1 MSKAAFKE
9 FIKKG
14 IEEYTHQKKF
24 DWVGRKNKYLD
35 KVKRLYE
42 QVRSY
47 LQEFSDTVQL
57 SEETITVNEK
67 YIGDYEATILKIEIL
82 GKQASLVPV
91 GTNIVGTPGRVDL
104 KSYLETKRIILVDQN
119 AKEPQIFATIDLNKE
134 DKKRIEKHTEEW
146 ATRPRKYVWK
156 IITDPPNIRYI
167 ELDEEHFL
175 GALQEVLG
183 G

>member
-1 MSKAAFKE
+1 MSKTAFKE

-14 IEEYTHQKKF
+14 IEEHTHQKEF

-35 KVKRLYE
+35 RVKQLYE
-42 QVRSY
+42 QIRSY
-47 LQEFSDTVQL
+47 LKEFSDTVQL
-57 SEETITVNEK
+57 SEEIVIVNEK
-67 YIGDYEATILKIEIL
+67 YVGNYEAPLLKIDIL
-82 GKQASLVPV
+82 GKQASLVPI
-91 GTNIVGTPGRVDL
+91 GTNIIGTPGRVDL
-104 KSYLETKRIILVDQN
+104 KSYLETKRIILVDQT
-119 AKEPQIFATIDLNKE
+119 AKEPKIFAAITFNKE
-134 DKKRIEKHTEEW
+134 DKKRIGKRI
-146 ATRPRKYVWK
+146 TRPRNYVWK